1 MPTLWWCRR
10 DLRLAD
16 NPALVAAVQAA
27 RDADDEVVALY
38 VLDPRLW
45 GAAGDPR
52 RAYLARSLAALDE
65 ATGGR
70 LVVRHGDPRAVV
82 PAVAREVEAREVHV
96 AASFE
101 PYGVARDVAGEEG
114 LPDADAH
121 LVRTGSPYAVAPGRL
136 RTRTGTPFQVFTPF
150 RDAWVEHGWRDP
162 APRPR
167 DVPWATLRS
176 DGVPADPGTDARLPA
191 AGEAAARRRWRNF
204 LADHLAGYA
213 TERDRPDRP
222 ATSGMSVPLKWGELH
237 PRTLLAD
244 VRSALHD
251 GSAPSDDALAYRSEL
266 AWREFHADVLFHHP
280 GAAQQSL
287 RTVVPEDAWAEG
299 AAEDA
304 YLAAWAEGR
313 TGYPLVDAGM
323 RQLLGEGW
331 MHNRVRMVVASF
343 LVKDLHVRWQ
353 RGAEHFMAHL
363 ADGDVSQNQLNWQW
377 VAGTGRDAAPYF
389 RIFNPVTQAKKFD
402 PDGTYVRRWVPELR
416 EVEGRAVHEPWTLRE
431 QPAGYPERIVDHAV
445 ERKVSLDDF
454 ERARR
459 A

>member
-16 NPALVAAVQAA
+16 NPALVAAVEAA
-27 RDADDEVVALY
+27 RAAGDEVAALH
-38 VLDPRLW
+38 VLDPALW
-45 GAAGDPR
+45 GAAGGPR
-52 RAYLARSLAALDE
+52 RAYLARSLASLDE

-70 LVVRHGDPRAVV
+70 LVVRHGDPREVV
-82 PAVAREVEAREVHV
+82 PAVARETRAAEVHV
-96 AASFE
+96 AASYE
-101 PYGVARDVAGEEG
+101 PYGVARDEAVEAA
-114 LPDADAH
+114 LPDAGAR
-121 LVRTGSPYAVAPGRL
+121 LVRTGSPYAVAPGRVL
-136 RTRTGTPFQVFTPF
+136 TRTGTPFQVFTPF
-150 RDAWVEHGWRDP
+150 REAWVAHGWRDP
-162 APRPR
+162 VPRPR
-167 DVPWATLRS
+167 EVPWATLRS
-176 DGVPADPGTDARLPA
+176 DGVPPDPGTDAHLPA
-191 AGEAAARRRWRNF
+191 AGEAAARRRWHEF
-204 LADHLAGYA
+204 VADRLAGYA

-222 ATSGMSVPLKWGELH
+222 ATSGMSIPLKWGELH

-251 GSAPSDDALAYRSEL
+251 GLVPSDDALAYRSEL

-280 GAAQQSL
+280 DAAHRSL
-287 RTVVPEDAWAEG
+287 RPVVPEDAWAEG
-299 AAEDA
+299 ADEDA
-304 YLAAWAEGR
+304 YLAAWAAGR

-353 RGAEHFMAHL
+353 RGAAHFMAHL
-363 ADGDVSQNQLNWQW
+363 ADGDVAQNQLNWQW
-377 VAGTGRDAAPYF
+377 VAGTGRDASPFF
-389 RIFNPVTQAKKFD
+389 RIFNPVTQARKFD

-416 EVEGRAVHEPWTLRE
+416 GVEGRAVHAPWTLRE

-445 ERKVSLDDF
+445 ERRVSLDDF

-459 A
+459 S

>member
-38 VLDPRLW
+38 VLDPRSW

-101 PYGVARDVAGEEG
+101 PYGVARDVAVEEAS
-114 LPDADAH
+114 PDADAH
-121 LVRTGSPYAVAPGRL
+121 LVRTGSPYAVAPGRS

-222 ATSGMSVPLKWGELH
+222 ATSGMSVPSKWGESH

-244 VRSALHD
+244 VRSASHD

-266 AWREFHADVLFHHP
+266 AWREFHADVSFHHP

-343 LVKDLHVRWQ
+343 LVKDSHVRWQ

-363 ADGDVSQNQLNWQW
+363 ADGDVSQNQSNWQW

-402 PDGTYVRRWVPELR
+402 PDGTYVRRWVPESR
-416 EVEGRAVHEPWTLRE
+416 EVEGRAVHEPWTSRE